1 MIRTLCQ
8 NYEGYTKCDV
18 KEAIL
23 ERRSQLKIGNPS
35 QKDFM
40 KMISSKYGVN
50 YISVK
55 PCFITNALAIYG
67 PDLPGV

>member
-35 QKDFM
+35 
-40 KMISSKYGVN
+40 
-50 YISVK
+50 
-55 PCFITNALAIYG
+55 
-67 PDLPGV
+67 